1 MMARRKAQRVPGL
14 TLTGIHLMLKEILRS
29 KPMMKRSTRGSPPRR
44 LLPFSCLSLLLAFG
58 MSLGMAAEPAVNDP
72 QPPDVIDLVVTGTGK
87 TADWM
92 NEEAVLK
99 PSIDSAV
106 ELEVEAASGARLVS
120 GGRKKPF
127 TLKRGTAEVR
137 EKMEV
142 NVADGKARTVKVRLR
157 LLNAE
162 GKPWMVI
169 DREVQVSKP
178 GAAAPA
184 PPPADDERVPVVQT
198 LPDGTK
204 IVERMTRRE
213 ARARGLPENG
223 VPAPVFRRI
232 PMNGQP
238 AAKKP

>member
-1 MMARRKAQRVPGL
+1 MTKRFTRDSPQRCLPSFSRLGL
-14 TLTGIHLMLKEILRS
+14 
-29 KPMMKRSTRGSPPRR
+29 
-44 LLPFSCLSLLLAFG
+44 LLVLVMSLSLG
-58 MSLGMAAEPAVNDP
+58 TAAEPAVNDP
-72 QPPDVIDLVVTGTGK
+72 QPPDVIDLVVTGAGK

-92 NEEAVLK
+92 NVEAVLK
-99 PSIDSAV
+99 PNIDSAV
-106 ELEVEAASGARLVS
+106 ELEVEAASGARLLS

-127 TLKRGTAEVR
+127 TLKRGAAEVR

-142 NVADGKARTVKVRLR
+142 NIADGRAHTVKVKLR

-169 DREVQVSKP
+169 DREVQVMKP
-178 GAAAPA
+178 GVAAPA
-184 PPPADDERVPVVQT
+184 PPPADDERVPIVRT

-204 IVERMTRRE
+204 IVERLTRRE

-238 AAKKP
+238 AARKP

>member
-1 MMARRKAQRVPGL
+1 MMQRF
-14 TLTGIHLMLKEILRS
+14 
-29 KPMMKRSTRGSPPRR
+29 TRDSPPRCLPSFSR
-44 LLPFSCLSLLLAFG
+44 LGLLLALV
-58 MSLGMAAEPAVNDP
+58 MSLSLGTAAEPAVNDP
-72 QPPDVIDLVVTGTGK
+72 QPPDVIDLVITGTGK

-92 NEEAVLK
+92 NVEAVLK
-99 PSIDSAV
+99 PNIDSAV
-106 ELEVEAASGARLVS
+106 ELEVEAASGARLLS
-120 GGRKKPF
+120 GGRKKSF

-142 NVADGKARTVKVRLR
+142 NLADGKARMVKVRLR
-157 LLNAE
+157 LLNTD

-169 DREVQVSKP
+169 DREVQVMKP
-178 GAAAPA
+178 GAAAPS
-184 PPPADDERVPVVQT
+184 PPPSDDERVPVVQT

-213 ARARGLPENG
+213 ARARGLSENG